1 MSAGAQ
7 SGRKVRVLAG
17 VEDEVVVTHE
27 DIDRAFDRSRVA
39 SARLEGGLRSRLW
52 LLWLLIGPGILVM
65 LGENDGPS
73 MLSYAATGAK
83 YGIGFFL
90 PFVVLTFAMALV
102 VQEMTV
108 RLGAAT
114 HRGHAELIFERFG
127 PFWGWFSVIDLGI
140 GNFLTLITEFI
151 AVRAGLGYFG
161 VPPWAAI
168 LLALAVLYSAI
179 LSHRYWTW
187 ERITLAAAAF
197 NLVFIPVALMTHP
210 HWGSVGHAFA
220 TWRPAP
226 QLDKDTVLIILSNI
240 GATVTPWM
248 LFFQQ
253 SATVDKGLTTKDI
266 HFGRM
271 DTVLGA
277 ALAALA
283 ALGVIL
289 ATAPLF
295 GHISAENF
303 EAAQFA
309 QALVPVIGRWGGA
322 LFALGMVEAGIVASI
337 TISTSSAYAFGE
349 VAGRPHSLNLPVRE
363 GKSFYTVLGLCAAVA
378 AGIVL
383 IPGLPLVFVVLVVN
397 VVAVLAM
404 PPALVFLYLLVNDK
418 EIMDGVR
425 SPRWANA
432 LAALVVLLLTAAGV
446 LYGLSVVAPQALSWI
461 SGGVR

>member
-7 SGRKVRVLAG
+7 PGRRLRVLTAD
-17 VEDEVVVTHE
+17 EDVVVTHE
-27 DIDRAFDRSRVA
+27 DVDRAHDRAKVE
-39 SARLEGGLRSRLW
+39 SARQARGLRAQAW

-83 YGIGFFL
+83 FGVGFFV
-90 PFVVLTFAMALV
+90 PFVILTFVMALV

-127 PFWGWFSVIDLGI
+127 PFWGWFSMIDLGI

-151 AVRAGLGYFG
+151 AVRAGLGFFG

-168 LLALAVLYSAI
+168 LVALVILYSAL

-187 ERITLAAAAF
+187 ERVTLAAAAF
-197 NLVFIPVALMTHP
+197 NLIFIPVALMTHP
-210 HWGSVGHAFA
+210 SGSAFA
-220 TWRPAP
+220 HALGTWKPLPA
-226 QLDKDTVLIILSNI
+226 LSRDTVLIVLSDI

-253 SATVDKGLTTKDI
+253 SATVDKGMTAKDI
-266 HFGRM
+266 HFGRI

-277 ALAALA
+277 GLAALA
-283 ALGVIL
+283 AMGAML

-295 GHISAENF
+295 GHISADNF

-309 QALVPVIGRWGGA
+309 QALQPLIGRFGA
-322 LFALGMVEAGIVASI
+322 SLFALGMVEAGIVAAI
-337 TISTSSAYAFGE
+337 TISTSSAYAYGE
-349 VAGRPHSLNLPVRE
+349 VTLRPHSLNLPVRE
-363 GKSFYTVLGLCAAVA
+363 GKSFYAVLGLCAAA
-378 AGIVL
+378 AAAIVL

-404 PPALVFLYLLVNDK
+404 PPALVFLYMLVNDK
-418 EIMDGVR
+418 EIMGEVK
-425 SPRWANA
+425 SPGWANA
-432 LAALVVLLLTAAGV
+432 LAALVVVLLTAAGV
-446 LYGLSVVAPQALSWI
+446 LYGVSVVAPQALAWF
-461 SGGVR
+461 GGR

>member
-1 MSAGAQ
+1 MSADAQ
-7 SGRKVRVLAG
+7 PGRNLRVMAA
-17 VEDEVVVTHE
+17 EDDVVVTHE
-27 DIDRAFDRSRVA
+27 DIDRAHDRARVSA
-39 SARLEGGLRSRLW
+39 ARLGHGLRARTW

-83 YGIGFFL
+83 FGIGFFL
-90 PFVVLTFAMALV
+90 PFVVLTFGMALV

-127 PFWGWFSVIDLGI
+127 PFWGWFSMIDLGI

-151 AVRAGLGYFG
+151 AIRAGLGFFG
-161 VPPWAAI
+161 VPPWAAV
-168 LLALAVLYSAI
+168 LVALAVLFSAL

-187 ERITLAAAAF
+187 ERVTLAAAAF
-197 NLVFIPVALMTHP
+197 NLIFIPVALMAHP
-210 HWGSVGHAFA
+210 HWGAVGHSFL
-220 TWRPAP
+220 TWKPLPGFNR
-226 QLDKDTVLIILSNI
+226 DTVLIVLSDI

-266 HFGRM
+266 RFGRI

-277 ALAALA
+277 GLAAAA
-283 ALGVIL
+283 ALGAIV

-295 GHISAENF
+295 GRMSADNF
-303 EAAQFA
+303 QAAQFA
-309 QALVPVIGRWGGA
+309 QALVPLIGRFGA
-322 LFALGMVEAGIVASI
+322 SLFALGMVEAGIVAAI

-349 VAGRPHSLNLPVRE
+349 VTQRPHSLNLPMTE
-363 GKSFYTVLGLCAAVA
+363 GKSFYAVLGLCAVAA
-378 AGIVL
+378 AGIVV

-418 EIMDGVR
+418 EIMEGVP
-425 SPRWANA
+425 SPRWMNA
-432 LAALVVLLLTAAGV
+432 LAAAVVVVLTAAGI
-446 LYGLSVVAPQALSWI
+446 LYGVSVVAPKALEWI
-461 SGGVR
+461 GRL